1 MKHLQFS
8 ATVWKLVHHTTSPRR
23 VEENQP
29 RPAHN
34 ELLPPTTRKGTAY
47 DTEPRGKTM
56 VRVAMV
62 VTNACAPDP
71 RVVRHAEWMV
81 EAGHE
86 VTVHAFDRSMEH
98 PMSENHRGVR
108 IMRYHIGKTPYGG
121 ALRTYQ
127 GIRAFQ
133 RQVTR
138 TLLHDPPA
146 LVYCHDADTLRVG
159 TALKQQ
165 LGVPFVFDMHDLQ
178 HTWIR
183 FEAPHSRLRAA
194 LAGQMKR
201 GMLNRA
207 KDASVVITSSGS
219 VNQASRGFAE
229 WLAHHGLQS
238 HVVENRPEAPI
249 PNRPSAQRSGWT
261 VGYVGRVRDRKAL
274 DVLVKAV
281 RAMQPHE
288 RPKIRVAGDG
298 VAAAGVRR
306 HLMELVEAGDVEA
319 EVTGAFTQEE
329 LPDLMAEIDVM
340 YAMYSPQRGNIM
352 QGALPVKMFDAA
364 AHGVPSVVNDGCLM
378 AEVAKSEQLGCPAT
392 WGDVESVA
400 DALKSARGM
409 EVRLD
414 VTAEREHRRWKEAVL
429 PLLEPLQ

>member
-1 MKHLQFS
+1 M
-8 ATVWKLVHHTTSPRR
+8 
-23 VEENQP
+23 
-29 RPAHN
+29 
-34 ELLPPTTRKGTAY
+34 LPPTTRKGTAY

-108 IMRYHIGKTPYGG
+108 IMRYHLGKTPYGG

-183 FEAPHSRLRAA
+183 FEAPHSRLRAV

-306 HLMELVEAGDVEA
+306 HLMELVEAGEVEA

>member
-108 IMRYHIGKTPYGG
+108 IMRYHLGKTPYGG

>member
-1 MKHLQFS
+1 
-8 ATVWKLVHHTTSPRR
+8 
-23 VEENQP
+23 
-29 RPAHN
+29 
-34 ELLPPTTRKGTAY
+34 
-47 DTEPRGKTM
+47 M

-71 RVVRHAEWMV
+71 RVLRHAEWMV

-108 IMRYHIGKTPYGG
+108 IMRYHLGKTPYGG
-121 ALRTYQ
+121 AMRTYQ

-146 LVYCHDADTLRVG
+146 LVYCHDADTLRIG

-165 LGVPFVFDMHDLQ
+165 LGIPLVFDMHDLQ

-183 FEAPHSRLRAA
+183 FDAPQSRLRAA

-201 GMLNRA
+201 RMLNRA
-207 KDASVVITSSGS
+207 KHANIILTSSGS
-219 VNQASRGFAE
+219 VNEASRGFAE
-229 WLAHHGLQS
+229 WLAHHDLHG
-238 HVVENRPEAPI
+238 HVVENRPEAPTTDL
-249 PNRPSAQRSGWT
+249 PRPQRSGWT
-261 VGYVGRVRDRKAL
+261 VGYIGRVRDRKAL
-274 DVLVKAV
+274 DALVKAV
-281 RAMQPHE
+281 CSMQPHE

-298 VAAAGVRR
+298 IAAASVRR
-306 HLMELVEAGDVEA
+306 HLMELVESGEVEA
-319 EVTGAFTQEE
+319 EVTGAFTQED
-329 LPDLMAEIDVM
+329 LPELMAEIDVM

-392 WGDVESVA
+392 WGDVASVA
-400 DALKSARGM
+400 DALKTARGM
-409 EVRLD
+409 EVHLEA
-414 VTAEREHRRWKEAVL
+414 TAEREHRRWKEVVL

>member
-108 IMRYHIGKTPYGG
+108 IMRYHLGKTPYGG
-121 ALRTYQ
+121 ALRTYH